1 MQRMQRISRDQ
12 EKDRIREFQ
21 RKEATLRM
29 AENTD
34 KLYGKI
40 KPL

>member
-1 MQRMQRISRDQ
+1 MQRRQRISRAQ

-29 AENTD
+29 A
-34 KLYGKI
+34 
-40 KPL
+40 